1 MYASGRAFIDDISH
15 AGMRRRANTH
25 GRSLMKS
32 VLIALSAT
40 LLMLGAISDAQAVVC
55 ANGVRGAGCAGVNGA
70 VAVPKGPVAV
80 RPPVV
85 AAPRAPVVVAPK
97 PHCAMVNGRTV
108 CR

>member
-70 VAVPKGPVAV
+70 VAVPKGPVVV
-80 RPPVV
+80 RPPV
-85 AAPRAPVVVAPK
+85 AAPRGPVVVAPK

>member
-70 VAVPKGPVAV
+70 VAVPKGPVVV
-80 RPPVV
+80 RPPV

>member
-15 AGMRRRANTH
+15 AGMRRWANTH

-70 VAVPKGPVAV
+70 VAVPKGPVVV
-80 RPPVV
+80 RPPV

>member
-70 VAVPKGPVAV
+70 VAVPKGPEVV
-80 RPPVV
+80 SPPG